1 MPMHCHFLFEG
12 LNYTLK
18 QLRSQL
24 TKILVRPRLEA
35 ENKIYEYDKRNFI
48 NVCICVVQLVQY
60 VQLQSNRGL
69 IAIIVVC

>member
-1 MPMHCHFLFEG
+1 MHCHFLFEG

-35 ENKIYEYDKRNFI
+35 ENKIYEYDKRSFYSMYSCSL
-48 NVCICVVQLVQY
+48 VGAHQDFAQLGS
-60 VQLQSNRGL
+60 QLLFSD
-69 IAIIVVC
+69 